1 MALLLA
7 IKEEGNQNDQ
17 YKTYSEQKPVQ
28 KTHPSGEF
36 VTLVKYCSHALCFLA
51 SSPVNIEGREAES

>member
-7 IKEEGNQNDQ
+7 IKEEDNQNDQ
-17 YKTYSEQKPVQ
+17 YGCSEQKLVQ
-28 KTHPSGEF
+28 KAHPSGEF